1 MVAPMGPRGSGSRAA
16 GSPGRLRSAPAS
28 LPAMAD
34 LRVRALRSIDPAH
47 APLPHGTEVVTR
59 AVCRLPDRELAMG
72 AVGRV
77 ARALGER
84 VWVDVVGVGVV
95 ELARED
101 VLPRKIGQARYA
113 ARRASAWEALAGTI
127 VLKTTVGS
135 RAWGLAEEG
144 SDTDERGVFVL
155 PLAWTAGLAE
165 RPADLVSL
173 DGSATYWEVD
183 KAVRQALRAD
193 PNTLEALFVPG
204 ARATD
209 ALGEWLLAEREAFV
223 SRDVYGSFARYAVSQ
238 LRRLDQS
245 ARLARHRELVLA
257 WLRQDPAATLDAI
270 AARLADEAIDAST
283 ARPAA
288 ILRAKDY
295 VKQLYRSL
303 HDQALLPACDF
314 ASLVAFAQRS
324 EGSFEPPRE
333 LRPKNAYNLLRLLYL
348 AQDWLVLGEPC
359 FEASG
364 ARRARLLAIKRG
376 EVSLSEVLEEA
387 ESLLP
392 GLEEARH
399 RTRLPPHPDVARAD
413 RLLVRVRL
421 EVARRSV
428 ASEPGPWGRDAPPP
442 PEAAWEPE
450 P

>member
-1 MVAPMGPRGSGSRAA
+1 
-16 GSPGRLRSAPAS
+16 
-28 LPAMAD
+28 MAD
-34 LRVRALRSIDPAH
+34 LRIRALRSIDPAR
-47 APLPHGTEVVTR
+47 APLPHGTEIATR
-59 AVCRLPDRELAMG
+59 VVCRLDDRELPMG

-77 ARALGER
+77 SRVDGER
-84 VWVDVVGVGVV
+84 VWVDIVGAGVV

-113 ARRASAWEALAGTI
+113 ARRASAWEALSSTI
-127 VLKTTVGS
+127 VLSTTVGS
-135 RAWGLAEEG
+135 RAWGLADEG

-165 RPADLVSL
+165 RPADLCSL
-173 DGSATYWEVD
+173 DGSATYWEID
-183 KAVRQALRAD
+183 KAARQALRAD

-204 ARATD
+204 AKAMD
-209 ALGEWLLAEREAFV
+209 PMGEWLLAERDAFV

-238 LRRLDQS
+238 LRRLEQS

-257 WLRQDPAATLDAI
+257 WLREDPAASLDAI
-270 AARLADEAIDAST
+270 AARLAEEAIDAAM

-288 ILRAKDY
+288 ILRAKEY

-314 ASLVAFAQRS
+314 ASLVAFAQAGA
-324 EGSFEPPRE
+324 GSFEPPRE

-348 AQDWLVLGEPC
+348 AQDWLVQGEPV
-359 FEASG
+359 FEATG
-364 ARRARLLAIKRG
+364 ARRARLFAIKRG
-376 EVSLSEVLEEA
+376 EVALAEVLAEA
-387 ESLLP
+387 EDLLP
-392 GLEEARH
+392 DLEQAR
-399 RTRLPPHPDVARAD
+399 RVTRLPAHPDVARAD

-428 ASEPGPWGRDAPPP
+428 ACEPGPWGRDAPPP
-442 PEAAWEPE
+442 PEASWEPE